1 MFRQPRA
8 EQFEYYRALQN
19 LGLSKPTKFKKQ
31 AKVRKRRRTRDPFAR
46 ERRAELV
53 FKQGE
58 RRFGQSGRMVYQ
70 GVRSQ
75 DVDKRRNQYR
85 PDRLLAI
92 HQSSFNNANRD
103 ANEIKRGMS
112 SVGTTLG
119 NEKLAE
125 EKVKV
130 EKEKAQALRDFS
142 NKVISNPQNLLG
154 YKPHRSPEDI
164 NAQYRQDIE
173 SGVIGGQEALDFLEA
188 LQERQEMGYKEHR
201 QPADLNRQSRRRR
214 RQSSP
219 EAQADI
225 EELPITPRPTPAQE
239 AEKKDKR
246 KAFLATTDA
255 VGAEPVFVEG
265 QGSVEDVLDSPTLR
279 EAVSGLREN
288 IAGAQQQE
296 PLLQPAPEPQPEP
309 EATTT
314 TKPKS
319 KKKPKK
325 PKAPAVPTE
334 PEPQPEPIPQPTP
347 QAPQPE
353 PQPEPQA
360 DEDAEYKL
368 LLTYPTGS
376 LTQGSDRRGW
386 DESPFEFVDKTGVV
400 GKKKKGKRYQIMN
413 IGAKN
418 YSIVDSDN
426 ENLAGWSSISKSR
439 MDKLVKQSDIQ
450 FLDNTF
456 G

>member
-8 EQFEYYRALQN
+8 EQFEYYLALQN
-19 LGLSKPTKFKKQ
+19 LGFAKPAKFKKQ

-53 FKQGE
+53 FRQGE

-119 NEKLAE
+119 NERLEE
-125 EKVKV
+125 EKIKV

-142 NKVISNPQNLLG
+142 NKLISNPQNLLG
-154 YKPHRSPEDI
+154 YKPNRSPEDI
-164 NAQYRQDIE
+164 NSQYRQDIE

-201 QPADLNRQSRRRR
+201 QPKDLNRQRRKK
-214 RQSSP
+214 P
-219 EAQADI
+219 KPANI

-246 KAFLATTDA
+246 KAFLATA
-255 VGAEPVFVEG
+255 PAEEGEEPVFVAPKK
-265 QGSVEDVLDSPTLR
+265 DKDPLDSPRLR
-279 EAVSGLREN
+279 EAVSELKETLG
-288 IAGAQQQE
+288 
-296 PLLQPAPEPQPEP
+296 PEP
-309 EATTT
+309 
-314 TKPKS
+314 
-319 KKKPKK
+319 
-325 PKAPAVPTE
+325 E
-334 PEPQPEPIPQPTP
+334 PEPQPQPKP
-347 QAPQPE
+347 KKKPVKAKGKVE
-353 PQPEPQA
+353 EVKEEVKE
-360 DEDAEYKL
+360 EDAEYKL
-368 LLTYPTGS
+368 LQDFPTGK
-376 LTQGSDRRGW
+376 LTRGSDAKGW
-386 DESPFEFVDKTGVV
+386 DESPFEFVDNTGKV
-400 GKKKKGKRYQIMN
+400 GKKVKGKRYQIMN
-413 IGAKN
+413 ITGKN
-418 YSIVDSDN
+418 YSIVDSEN
-426 ENLAGWSSISKSR
+426 ENLAGWSSVSKNR
-439 MDKLVKQSDIQ
+439 MDKLVNATPPDVS
-450 FLDNTF
+450 FRDNTF

>member
-19 LGLSKPTKFKKQ
+19 LGFAKPAKFKKQ

-53 FKQGE
+53 FRQGE

-75 DVDKRRNQYR
+75 DIDKRRSQYR
-85 PDRLLAI
+85 PDRLLAL

-119 NEKLAE
+119 NEKLEA

-142 NKVISNPQNLLG
+142 NQVISNPNKLLG

-201 QPADLNRQSRRRR
+201 KPADLNRQRRKK
-214 RQSSP
+214 P
-219 EAQADI
+219 KEAQADI

-246 KAFLATTDA
+246 KAFLATA
-255 VGAEPVFVEG
+255 PAEAGEEPVFIDPKAK
-265 QGSVEDVLDSPTLR
+265 EDKGGILDSPRLR
-279 EAVSGLREN
+279 RAVSGLK
-288 IAGAQQQE
+288 AGLAKKPEPEPQSQSPQPEPEPQPEPKPKSKKAKKKPQE
-296 PLLQPAPEPQPEP
+296 QPTPQAPEPQPEP
-309 EATTT
+309 E
-314 TKPKS
+314 
-319 KKKPKK
+319 
-325 PKAPAVPTE
+325 
-334 PEPQPEPIPQPTP
+334 PEPQSE
-347 QAPQPE
+347 
-353 PQPEPQA
+353 
-360 DEDAEYKL
+360 EDAEYKL
-368 LLTYPTGS
+368 LKTFPTGK
-376 LTQGSDRRGW
+376 LTKGSDSKGW

-400 GKKKKGKRYQIMN
+400 GKKIEGKRYQIMN
-413 IGAKN
+413 ITKKN

-426 ENLAGWSSISKSR
+426 ENLAGWSSVSQDR
-439 MDKLVKQSDIQ
+439 MDKLVKNSDIQ